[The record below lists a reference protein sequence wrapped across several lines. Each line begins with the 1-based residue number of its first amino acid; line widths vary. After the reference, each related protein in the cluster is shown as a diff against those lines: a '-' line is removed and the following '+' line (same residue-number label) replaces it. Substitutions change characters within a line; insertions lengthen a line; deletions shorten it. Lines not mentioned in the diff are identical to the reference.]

1 MRLNRTVLTI
11 LTGIFIC
18 LIGLI
23 TLVGFNLARAS
34 ENIPDVAYA
43 CLPQPTQTTK
53 LWGLVENT
61 DGHYYLIGAAW
72 EGDESDN
79 TGGYQEVLIYVNSQ
93 ENCQS
98 LLPEDDPV
106 LSHYISLNVARELA
120 LQRYTHVL
128 REQGGKEAYQQQL
141 NEYLTSTAEG
151 TRSEF
156 PQEYIWAL
164 EQLGIELPANSY
176 EVLR

>member
-1 MRLNRTVLTI
+1 MRHNRTALTI
-11 LTGIFIC
+11 LAGISIC

-53 LWGLVENT
+53 LWGLVENA
-61 DGHYYLIGAAW
+61 DDRYYLIGAAW
-72 EGDESDN
+72 EDNESDDSD
-79 TGGYQEVLIYVNSQ
+79 GYQEVLIYVNAQ
-93 ENCQS
+93 ETCQS

-120 LQRYTHVL
+120 LQRYTRVL

-141 NEYLTSTAEG
+141 SEYLTSTAEG

-164 EQLGIELPANSY
+164 EQLGIELPPDSY